1 MRKQPIER
9 LRSQLIIKL
18 VPPFQIQPIERLRSQ
33 LIIKLV
39 LLALITTMVI
49 ITVPSVLDMAT
60 MPDKHTSSGAGH
72 LLDLD

>member
-1 MRKQPIER
+1 MKIT
-9 LRSQLIIKL
+9 
-18 VPPFQIQPIERLRSQ
+18 VFQIQPIERLRSQ

-49 ITVPSVLDMAT
+49 ITVPSVLGMAI
-60 MPDKHTSSGAGH
+60 MPDKHTISGAGH